1 MILMNNSLFVKHIFK
16 QYPWARAKRSFLA
29 MGLCMVLSAPG
40 WMALRQTDKSLSVLL
55 EKGRQEGEAAVFF
68 VNVLNEHKGLK
79 ETYGRRKTGE
89 ISLDESLRELH
100 ALAKRERISL
110 GSIKPAQADEKNN
123 REGLRRR
130 KIEMAFQTPEDGV
143 YRFLGGFSELAF
155 FSSPESVAISASPEG
170 ASLVD
175 VRMTLEIFD
184 DLRIPKKKARDHLR
198 KAIGSG
204 KAFAEPQAYV
214 AAGGHK
220 IFGSAKVKP
229 KRAILAQEKKEDIL
243 AHLTLVGIVEDAGQ
257 GRRAAVEDK
266 RTSRTFYLCV
276 NDAVGDLVVSGIED
290 HQVVFS
296 GGGQCY
302 TLTL

>member
-1 MILMNNSLFVKHIFK
+1 MNISIFAKYIFK
-16 QYPWARAKRSFLA
+16 QYPWRRTKASFFA
-29 MGLCMVLSAPG
+29 MGLCVVLSAPG
-40 WMALRQTDKSLSVLL
+40 WMVLRQTDKSLSASL
-55 EKGRQEGEAAVFF
+55 EKGRQERGAAAFF
-68 VNVLNEHKGLK
+68 ANVLSEHKGLK

-89 ISLDESLRELH
+89 ISLDESLTELH
-100 ALAKRERISL
+100 MLARRERILL
-110 GSIKPAQADEKNN
+110 GSIKPAQTDGKNN

-130 KIEMAFQTPEDGV
+130 KIEMTFQAPEDGV
-143 YRFLGGFSELAF
+143 YRFLGGFSELGF

-170 ASLVD
+170 ASLVR

-184 DLRIPKKKARDHLR
+184 NLRIPKKKARDYLK

-204 KAFAEPQAYV
+204 ETFAESQAYV
-214 AAGGHK
+214 TAAGRK
-220 IFGSAKVKP
+220 IFGSAGMKLR
-229 KRAILAQEKKEDIL
+229 RAILAQEKKEDV
-243 AHLTLVGIVEDAGQ
+243 LTQLVLVGIVEDAGQ

-276 NDAVGDLVVSGIED
+276 NDAVGDLVVSEIGD

-302 TLTL
+302 TLAL

>member
-1 MILMNNSLFVKHIFK
+1 VVKILFMERVLK
-16 QYPWARAKRSFLA
+16 QYPWPRAKRSFLA

-40 WMALRQTDKSLSVLL
+40 WMALRQTDKSLSASL

-68 VNVLNEHKGLK
+68 ANVLNEHKGLS

-89 ISLDESLRELH
+89 ISPEEFLRELH
-100 ALAKRERISL
+100 ALAKKERISL
-110 GSIKPAQADEKNN
+110 SSMKPAPADEKNN

-130 KIEMAFQTPEDGV
+130 KIEMAFQAPEDGV
-143 YRFLGGFSELAF
+143 YRFLGGFSELGF

-170 ASLVD
+170 APLVR

-184 DLRIPKKKARDHLR
+184 DLRIPQKKARDYLK
-198 KAIGSG
+198 KAMDSG
-204 KAFAEPQAYV
+204 KVFAEPQAYV
-214 AAGGHK
+214 AAAGSK
-220 IFGSAKVKP
+220 IFGSARIKP
-229 KRAILAQEKKEDIL
+229 RRAILAQEKKEDVL
-243 AHLTLVGIVEDAGQ
+243 AQLVLVGIVEDAGQ

-276 NDAVGDLVVSGIED
+276 NDAVGDLVVSEIGD
-290 HQVVFS
+290 NQVVFS

>member
-1 MILMNNSLFVKHIFK
+1 MNISSFAKRIFK
-16 QYPWARAKRSFLA
+16 QYPWPRTKRSFLA
-29 MGLCMVLSAPG
+29 VGLCMVLSAPG
-40 WMALRQTDKSLSVLL
+40 WMALRQTDKRLSVLL

-68 VNVLNEHKGLK
+68 ANVLNEHKGLK
-79 ETYGRRKTGE
+79 ETYGRRKTGD

-130 KIEMAFQTPEDGV
+130 KIEMAFQAPEDGV

-155 FSSPESVAISASPEG
+155 FSSPDSVAISASPEG
-170 ASLVD
+170 APLVD

-184 DLRIPKKKARDHLR
+184 DLRISQKKARDYLK
-198 KAIGSG
+198 KAICSD
-204 KAFAEPQAYV
+204 KAFAEPRAYV
-214 AAGGHK
+214 TAAGRK
-220 IFGSAKVKP
+220 IFGSAKTKP
-229 KRAILAQEKKEDIL
+229 RRAILAQEKKEDVL
-243 AHLTLVGIVEDAGQ
+243 AQLMLVGIMEDDGQ

-276 NDAVGDLVVSGIED
+276 NDAVGDLVVSEIGD

>member
-1 MILMNNSLFVKHIFK
+1 MNISSFAKRIFK
-16 QYPWARAKRSFLA
+16 QYPWARAKRSLLA
-29 MGLCMVLSAPG
+29 MGLCVVLGAPS
-40 WMALRQTDKSLSVLL
+40 WTALRQTDKSLSVLL
-55 EKGRQEGEAAVFF
+55 ERDRQESGAVVFF
-68 VNVLNEHKGLK
+68 VNVLNEHKRLK
-79 ETYGRRKTGE
+79 ETYGRRTTGE
-89 ISLDESLRELH
+89 ISLDEFLRGLH
-100 ALAKRERISL
+100 VLAKKERILLS
-110 GSIKPAQADEKNN
+110 SIKPAQADEKNN

-130 KIEMAFQTPEDGV
+130 KIEMAFQAPEDGV

-155 FSSPESVAISASPEG
+155 FLSPESMAISASPEG

-184 DLRIPKKKARDHLR
+184 DLRISKKKTRDYLK
-198 KAIGSG
+198 KAIVSG
-204 KAFAEPQAYV
+204 KAFAESQAYV
-214 AAGGHK
+214 TAAGSK
-220 IFGSAKVKP
+220 IFGSARIKP
-229 KRAILAQEKKEDIL
+229 RRAILAQEKKEDVL
-243 AHLTLVGIVEDAGQ
+243 AQLVLVGIVEDAGQ

-276 NDAVGDLVVSGIED
+276 NDAVGDLVVSEIGD

>member
-1 MILMNNSLFVKHIFK
+1 MNNLLALKKACLS
-16 QYPWARAKRSFLA
+16 YPWARAKRSFLA
-29 MGLCMVLSAPG
+29 MGLCIVLSAPG
-40 WMALRQTDKSLSVLL
+40 WMRLRQMDKNLSVFL
-55 EKGRQEGEAAVFF
+55 ENGRQEREAAVFF

-89 ISLDESLRELH
+89 ISPDESLRELH

-110 GSIKPAQADEKNN
+110 GSIRPAQADEKNN

-130 KIEMAFQTPEDGV
+130 KIEMAFQTQEDGV
-143 YRFLGGFSELAF
+143 YRFLGGLSELAF

-175 VRMTLEIFD
+175 VRMMLEIFD
-184 DLRIPKKKARDHLR
+184 DLRIPPKKARDYLK
-198 KAIGSG
+198 KAMGSG

-214 AAGGHK
+214 AAAGKK
-220 IFGSAKVKP
+220 IFGSARVKP
-229 KRAILAQEKKEDIL
+229 RRALLAQEKKENIL
-243 AHLTLVGIVEDAGQ
+243 AHLTLVGIVEDPRQ

-266 RTSRTFYLCV
+266 RTSQTFYLCV
-276 NDAVGDLVVSGIED
+276 NDAVGDLVVSEVGD

>member
-1 MILMNNSLFVKHIFK
+1 MNNISVLKK
-16 QYPWARAKRSFLA
+16 AYLGYPWGRAKRSLLA
-29 MGLCMVLSAPG
+29 MGLCVVLGAPS
-40 WMALRQTDKSLSVLL
+40 WTALRQTDKSLSVLL
-55 EKGRQEGEAAVFF
+55 EKGRQEGGAAVFF
-68 VNVLNEHKGLK
+68 AHVLNEHKGLK
-79 ETYGRRKTGE
+79 ETYGRRTTGE

-110 GSIKPAQADEKNN
+110 GSIRPAQADEKNN

-130 KIEMAFQTPEDGV
+130 KIEMVFQAPEDGV
-143 YRFLGGFSELAF
+143 YRFLGGLSELTF
-155 FSSPESVAISASPEG
+155 FLSPESVAISASPEG
-170 ASLVD
+170 APLVG
-175 VRMTLEIFD
+175 VRMTLEVFD
-184 DLRIPKKKARDHLR
+184 DLRISKKKTRDYLK

-204 KAFAEPQAYV
+204 KAFAKPQAYV
-214 AAGGHK
+214 TAAGRK
-220 IFGSAKVKP
+220 IFGSAKTKP
-229 KRAILAQEKKEDIL
+229 KRAILTQEKKEDIL
-243 AHLTLVGIVEDAGQ
+243 AQLVLVGIVEDAGQ

-276 NDAVGDLVVSGIED
+276 NDAVGDLVVSEIGD

>member
-1 MILMNNSLFVKHIFK
+1 MNISSFVKRIFK
-16 QYPWARAKRSFLA
+16 QYPWAWAKRSFLA
-29 MGLCMVLSAPG
+29 MGLCVALSAPA
-40 WMALRQTDKSLSVLL
+40 WTSLRQTDKSLSVLL

-68 VNVLNEHKGLK
+68 ANVLNEHKVLK

-89 ISLDESLRELH
+89 VSLDESLRELH

-110 GSIKPAQADEKNN
+110 GSIRPAQADEKNN

-143 YRFLGGFSELAF
+143 YRFLGGLSELAF

-170 ASLVD
+170 AFLVG

-184 DLRIPKKKARDHLR
+184 DLRIPQNKARDYLK
-198 KAIGSG
+198 KAMGSG
-204 KAFAEPQAYV
+204 QAFAEPQAYV
-214 AAGGHK
+214 AAAGKK
-220 IFGSAKVKP
+220 IFGSARVKP
-229 KRAILAQEKKEDIL
+229 RRAILAQEKKEDV
-243 AHLTLVGIVEDAGQ
+243 LTQLVLVGIVEDDGQ

-266 RTSRTFYLCV
+266 KTSRTFYLCV
-276 NDAVGDLVVSGIED
+276 NDAVGDLVVSEIGD